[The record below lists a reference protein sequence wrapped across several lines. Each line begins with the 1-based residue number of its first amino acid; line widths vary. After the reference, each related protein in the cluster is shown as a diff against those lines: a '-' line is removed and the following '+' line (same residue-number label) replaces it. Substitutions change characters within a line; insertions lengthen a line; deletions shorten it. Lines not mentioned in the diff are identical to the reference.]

1 MFNVINPDYVIDLL
15 QLALNKEALTQQHK
29 VQRGTALSLTICVCV
44 CVYVH
49 THFLGVQYLL
59 TPRPVRSLRQC
70 WVARLWNCT
79 ARTNWVSLPPLT
91 AGTKTTSPWLRDT
104 RLTATTAWTHTQEH
118 WWDTLQ
124 AWMVQRSEINCFN
137 SISTSIWFWIES
149 LQVCH
154 AYFPP
159 DTIPYNCL
167 RRMT

>member
-70 WVARLWNCT
+70 
-79 ARTNWVSLPPLT
+79 
-91 AGTKTTSPWLRDT
+91 
-104 RLTATTAWTHTQEH
+104 
-118 WWDTLQ
+118 
-124 AWMVQRSEINCFN
+124 
-137 SISTSIWFWIES
+137 
-149 LQVCH
+149 
-154 AYFPP
+154 
-159 DTIPYNCL
+159 
-167 RRMT
+167 